1 MGESP
6 GTPQA
11 SAADRSAGSAPGLSA
26 GSPAGSPVGSSAG
39 SSPPH
44 VDPLIAV
51 PPTDRL
57 LTVPNLLSVLRV
69 LLVPVFLYLVLGPH
83 ADGWAFLI
91 LAFSGVSDYL
101 DGKLARSLNQVSR
114 AGAVLDPLADRL
126 YIVSTIIAFGIRGI
140 VPWWFVAVLVLRDV
154 ALLGFIPVLKR
165 LGYKT
170 LPVHFLGKAGTFT
183 LLYAFPLLLLSTW
196 QNWVGSVARPLG
208 WAFAIWGLALYW
220 WAGALYV
227 YQVRLLWR
235 EQRARVREPLGPAD
249 PQGLQGTQR
258 EART

>member
-1 MGESP
+1 MG
-6 GTPQA
+6 QA
-11 SAADRSAGSAPGLSA
+11 SAPQGAPQG
-26 GSPAGSPVGSSAG
+26 G
-39 SSPPH
+39 
-44 VDPLIAV
+44 
-51 PPTDRL
+51 TDRL
-57 LTVPNLLSVLRV
+57 LTLPNLLSLLRL

-91 LAFSGVSDYL
+91 LVFSGVSDYL
-101 DGKLARSLNQVSR
+101 DGKLARALNQVSQL
-114 AGAVLDPLADRL
+114 GAVLDPLADRL
-126 YIVSTIIAFGIRGI
+126 YIVSTIIAFGVRGI
-140 VPWWFVAVLVLRDV
+140 VPWWFVAVLVLRDL
-154 ALLGFIPVLKR
+154 ALLGFIPVLDR

-196 QNWVGSVARPLG
+196 DNWVGTVARPAG

-235 EQRARVREPLGPAD
+235 EQKAEKAAGPAGPAGPARRTEQAR
-249 PQGLQGTQR
+249 PQGSQR